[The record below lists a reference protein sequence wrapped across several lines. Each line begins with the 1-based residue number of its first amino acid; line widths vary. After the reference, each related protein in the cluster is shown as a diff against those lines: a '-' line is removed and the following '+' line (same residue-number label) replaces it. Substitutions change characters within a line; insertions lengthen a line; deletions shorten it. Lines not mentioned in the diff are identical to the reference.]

1 MYVRSKEHT
10 SRDSSA
16 AGRLRRGATLGRPG
30 EPRAQHTARYPIFF
44 FCPLPPRSA
53 VLSAKQ
59 NKSLANPTPS
69 LARAEVSRWPADR
82 LSSSPK
88 EQVADVVS

>member
-16 AGRLRRGATLGRPG
+16 AGRLRRGATLGLPG

-44 FCPLPPRSA
+44 SARSRHALQCSPQSKTNHSQTPHLRLHEPR
-53 VLSAKQ
+53 
-59 NKSLANPTPS
+59 
-69 LARAEVSRWPADR
+69 
-82 LSSSPK
+82 
-88 EQVADVVS
+88 